1 VLTDRVVAIAATTR
15 VAHVHEV
22 AAVVGISAI
31 PATIATLH
39 GGDPGFGVL
48 LVLVV
53 AASSVALGVD
63 DPAADLLGAA
73 PIGSPWRTWARLA
86 TTAAGASTTS
96 AVVVATVESTS
107 GHSVLPGH
115 RLAEIAGITAI
126 AVAAALVAARH
137 GEQRP
142 GSIGLICGVLGT
154 AVIAVL
160 SFRWPHLVPGLDDG
174 PAHDR
179 WWLIAG
185 LGVAVAAHAGR
196 DPGRPVL
203 LLALRRRRD
212 QDQRS
217 SYIS

>member
-1 VLTDRVVAIAATTR
+1 
-15 VAHVHEV
+15 
-22 AAVVGISAI
+22 
-31 PATIATLH
+31 
-39 GGDPGFGVL
+39 
-48 LVLVV
+48 
-53 AASSVALGVD
+53 
-63 DPAADLLGAA
+63 
-73 PIGSPWRTWARLA
+73 
-86 TTAAGASTTS
+86 
-96 AVVVATVESTS
+96 
-107 GHSVLPGH
+107 
-115 RLAEIAGITAI
+115 
-126 AVAAALVAARH
+126 VAARH

-196 DPGRPVL
+196 DPGRPVR

-212 QDQRS
+212 RDQRS